1 MSEEGNMPTF
11 QFKKLLNDEQELY
24 KWLVTM
30 ITQTGIARVENAP
43 KEKGQ
48 LQILGERVGYLME
61 TTYGLVS
68 MLMLPMLSFL
78 QISLMCSLFHNL
90 PILFSSQGAFRPLPA
105 GKILRLLWK
114 NSDQYKHVCVCIIF
128 SFLVMEILHL
138 SIF

>member
-1 MSEEGNMPTF
+1 LRKGIKLWGPEMSEGGNMPTF
-11 QFKKLLNDEQELY
+11 QFKKLLNDDQELY

-68 MLMLPMLSFL
+68 LQMLPLLSFL
-78 QISLMCSLFHNL
+78 Q
-90 PILFSSQGAFRPLPA
+90 
-105 GKILRLLWK
+105 
-114 NSDQYKHVCVCIIF
+114 V
-128 SFLVMEILHL
+128 
-138 SIF
+138 